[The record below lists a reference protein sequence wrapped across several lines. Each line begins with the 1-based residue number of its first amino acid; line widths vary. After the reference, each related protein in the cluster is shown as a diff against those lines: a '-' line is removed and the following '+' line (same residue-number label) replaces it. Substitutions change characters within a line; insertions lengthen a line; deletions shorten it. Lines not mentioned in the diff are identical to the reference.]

1 MYWCVA
7 RQPELLRADSG
18 VFAER
23 NLVCCSREIQLA
35 ILEKYVAGIS
45 VSDILWHR
53 VCFHV
58 LLGNQIYSEQIQRE
72 AGGQRGEIKY
82 HHQEHTA
89 TNLSSNNKTRC
100 VTGVAGA

>member
-1 MYWCVA
+1 MF
-7 RQPELLRADSG
+7 G
-18 VFAER
+18 ER
-23 NLVCCSREIQLA
+23 NIVSCSREIQSV
-35 ILEKYVAGIS
+35 ILEKYVAMIS

-72 AGGQRGEIKY
+72 AGGQRGEIYFVAIKY

-100 VTGVAGA
+100 VTGVTGA